1 MQKNGKA
8 IYHTRI
14 TPNYHCGNV
23 WFTADK
29 NGRTLYALYALPEG
43 ETLPAVIEWEGNVP
57 ERGTSV
63 RLLSTGQRMKW
74 IERDGKVAVT
84 LPAKLQVA
92 PSLLLFSSILLCRNK
107 TRSDNKKATHLG
119 GFFFCSSS
127 WT

>member
-1 MQKNGKA
+1 MKIPQ
-8 IYHTRI
+8 ILTLIH
-14 TPNYHCGNV
+14 
-23 WFTADK
+23 K

-84 LPAKLQVA
+84 LPAKLAGSTEPIALQFDT
-92 PSLLLFSSILLCRNK
+92 PLPK
-107 TRSDNKKATHLG
+107 QNKK
-119 GFFFCSSS
+119 
-127 WT
+127 

>member
-1 MQKNGKA
+1 MGRLF
-8 IYHTRI
+8 YHTRDHPQLTI
-14 TPNYHCGNV
+14 VGMFGSLPN
-23 WFTADK
+23 K

-84 LPAKLQVA
+84 LPAKLAGSTEPIALQFDT
-92 PSLLLFSSILLCRNK
+92 SLPK
-107 TRSDNKKATHLG
+107 QNKK
-119 GFFFCSSS
+119 
-127 WT
+127 